1 MLPSL
6 WRHRDFQRLWLGQT
20 ISEIG
25 SRITREGIPLT
36 AVLTLDASPMQMGA
50 LASLHGISA
59 LLAGATAGSAAD
71 RWRRRPILIAADLG
85 RALVLISVPLAAA
98 FGFLSMW
105 QLYAVVF
112 VTGVLTIFFDV
123 AYQSYLPSLVPRGQ
137 LLEGNSK
144 LAISAGAAEVLGPGL
159 TGALVQTL
167 TAPRAILLDSLSFL
181 VSAVSI
187 LLIRT
192 PEPRPVSRPHG
203 SPLAELSAGRRYV
216 AANPVLRALFFR
228 AVTFALFIGF
238 YSTLYVLYAISELGL
253 SPVMLGIVVALG
265 GVGNLVGAAISERL
279 SRRIPLGFILI
290 GCSVLTAVTTVL
302 IPLAH
307 GPAVVAAL
315 YLGAAQLLGD
325 IAYPIYHV
333 HELTLRQRMAPPEI
347 LGRVNACM
355 HLAFKGVWPIGALLG
370 GVLGTTIGTRPTMV
384 VCSLGVLLSTLF
396 LVASPVGRLRDVP
409 EQPLT
414 RAHSA

>member
-1 MLPSL
+1 
-6 WRHRDFQRLWLGQT
+6 
-20 ISEIG
+20 
-25 SRITREGIPLT
+25 
-36 AVLTLDASPMQMGA
+36 MGT

-71 RWRRRPILIAADLG
+71 RWKRRPILIAADLG
-85 RALVLISVPLAAA
+85 RALVLISVPMAAS
-98 FGFLSMW
+98 FGYLSMA
-105 QLYAVVF
+105 QLYGVVF
-112 VTGVLTIFFDV
+112 AAGVLTIFFDV
-123 AYQSYLPSLVPRGQ
+123 AYQSYLPSLVPPGQ

-159 TGALVQTL
+159 TGVLVQTL

-181 VSAVSI
+181 ASAVSI

-192 PEPRPVSRPHG
+192 PEPRPVSRSHG
-203 SPLAELSAGRRYV
+203 SAFANLSAGRRYV

-228 AVTFALFIGF
+228 AATFALFIGF

-265 GVGNLVGAAISERL
+265 GVGNLVGASISERL

-290 GCSVLTAVTTVL
+290 GCSLLTGVTTLL

-307 GPAVVAAL
+307 GPALLASL

-325 IAYPIYHV
+325 IAFPIYHV

-370 GVLGTTIGTRPTMV
+370 GVLGTAIGTKPTLV
-384 VCSLGVLLSTLF
+384 ICSLGVLLSTLF
-396 LVASPVGRLRDVP
+396 LVASPVARLRDVP
-409 EQPLT
+409 EPPPLT
-414 RAHSA
+414 QARSA